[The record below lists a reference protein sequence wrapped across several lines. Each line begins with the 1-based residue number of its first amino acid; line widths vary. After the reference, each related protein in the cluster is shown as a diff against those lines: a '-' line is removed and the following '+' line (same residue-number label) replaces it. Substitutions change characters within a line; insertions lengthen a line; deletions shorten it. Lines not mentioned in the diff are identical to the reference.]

1 MILFFGMQLLP
12 VGYAILYLRHSVR
25 KRRRGQALAIG
36 VLLLLELSACAVL
49 LWEFCF
55 MP

>member
-1 MILFFGMQLLP
+1 MVLFFGMQLLP
-12 VGYAILYLRHSVR
+12 VGYAILYLRHSIG

-36 VLLLLELSACAVL
+36 SLLAIELCACTLL
-49 LWEFCF
+49 LWEFLR